1 MGLEAINKVQVRN
14 FEYRTADEIDELP
27 AHSAIDKQGT
37 QIGVIAQEIQE
48 VFPDM
53 VKTEETG
60 CMSVNP
66 DNMTWYL
73 VNAIKELKTELDAA
87 KIRIATLEAG

>member
-1 MGLEAINKVQVRN
+1 VQVRN
-14 FEYRTADEIDELP
+14 FEYRTPDEITELEE
-27 AHSAIDKQGT
+27 HCAIDKQGV
-37 QIGVIAQEIQE
+37 QVGVIAQEINE
-48 VFPDM
+48 ILPDM

-73 VNAIKELKTELDAA
+73 VNAVQELSAKVAELEA
-87 KIRIATLEAG
+87 KIGEN